1 MSSDIKL
8 LGYVAAALFFFMAMM
23 LLLTLR
29 QAGRVRG
36 ARQWLWS
43 TLMVAVAI
51 GLNTSQDV
59 LPPFLGFVVSNTL
72 IIIAPLVGA
81 RGTFEYRYHR
91 LLPLPW
97 IYVVAAVVMCAL
109 AYFTYVT
116 PNAAVR
122 ILIVALTISLAC
134 LWHVWIMLAGSAL
147 RRGSPGVKHS
157 RFLLPHGIMVLGLL
171 IVATVFIIRAVDTIQ
186 LMLMTP
192 AVIPP
197 GGPQRTLLFFYLM
210 GIIGRVL
217 LLIGMVLVLI
227 DELDHA
233 LRALASRDALTGLFN
248 RRGLREASA
257 ALSLADSS
265 LLMLDL
271 DRFKSVNDDFGH
283 EQGDRVIA
291 LLARCAQAHLPTTAI
306 IARLGG
312 EEFCALLPNA
322 DLTAAT
328 ACAEGLR
335 AAFQRE
341 TAALGHSRPHTVSV
355 GVAGPATGATLATLL
370 ERADQALYRAK
381 RNGRNRLEIEAAA
394 QMG

>member
-43 TLMVAVAI
+43 TLMVAIAI

-72 IIIAPLVGA
+72 IIVAPLVGA
-81 RGTFEYRYHR
+81 RGTFDYRYHR
-91 LLPLPW
+91 LLPARLF
-97 IYVVAAVVMCAL
+97 YVVAVVVMSAL
-109 AYFTYVT
+109 AYFVYVAPSST
-116 PNAAVR
+116 AR
-122 ILIVALTISLAC
+122 ILIVATMISGAC
-134 LWHVWIMLAGSAL
+134 LWHVWVMLAGSPL
-147 RRGSPGVKHS
+147 RRGSPGVENA
-157 RFLLPHGIMVLGLL
+157 RFRLPHGIMVVGLL
-171 IVATVFIIRAVDTIQ
+171 MIAGVFIIRAIDTLQ
-186 LMLMTP
+186 SMQATA
-192 AVIPP
+192 AVPP
-197 GGPQRTLLFFYLM
+197 GGPQRTVLFFYLV

-248 RRGLREASA
+248 RRGLREATA
-257 ALSLADSS
+257 ALPLADSS

-291 LLARCAQAHLPTTAI
+291 LLARCAQAHLPTTAVL
-306 IARLGG
+306 ARLGG
-312 EEFCALLPNA
+312 EEFCALLPGT
-322 DLTAAT
+322 DLAAAT

-335 AAFQRE
+335 VAFQRE

-355 GVAGPATGATLATLL
+355 GVAGPASGATLATLL

-381 RNGRNRLEIEAAA
+381 RNGRNRFEIAAVEPA
-394 QMG
+394 A

>member
-43 TLMVAVAI
+43 TLIVAIAI

-59 LPPFLGFVVSNTL
+59 LPPFLAFVVSNTL
-72 IIIAPLVGA
+72 IIVAPLIGA
-81 RGTFEYRYHR
+81 SGTFEYRYHR
-91 LLPLPW
+91 RLPAHWLYA
-97 IYVVAAVVMCAL
+97 IAAAAMSAL
-109 AYFTYVT
+109 AYFVYVA
-116 PNAAVR
+116 PHPAAR
-122 ILIVALTISLAC
+122 ILIVASMISVAC

-147 RRGSPGVKHS
+147 RPRSVGVENS
-157 RFLLPHGIMVLGLL
+157 RFRLPHGIMVLGLL
-171 IVATVFIIRAVDTIQ
+171 IVAVVFTIRALDTIQ
-186 LMLMTP
+186 LMRMP
-192 AVIPP
+192 SAVMPP
-197 GGPQRTLLFFYLM
+197 GGPPRTLLFFYLV

-248 RRGLREASA
+248 RRGLREATSS
-257 ALSLADSS
+257 LSIADSS

-306 IARLGG
+306 LARLGG

-322 DLTAAT
+322 DRATAM

-335 AAFQRE
+335 VAFLRE

-355 GVAGPATGATLATLL
+355 GVAGPSPEATLATLM

-381 RNGRNRLEIEAAA
+381 RNGRDRVETEDAA
-394 QMG
+394 